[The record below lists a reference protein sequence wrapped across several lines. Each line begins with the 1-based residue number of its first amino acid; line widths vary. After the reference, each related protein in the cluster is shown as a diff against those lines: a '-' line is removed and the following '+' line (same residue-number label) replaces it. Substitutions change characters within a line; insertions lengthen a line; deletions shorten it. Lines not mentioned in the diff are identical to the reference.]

1 MDDFFCR
8 IILTCN
14 GLLEWFSI
22 ECLHKEK
29 FFQMISK
36 IFQILGEFVYAIL
49 DYITLICKDI
59 IKIYLGNDTHMT
71 STFRGWWVK

>member
-8 IILTCN
+8 IMLTCN

-36 IFQILGEFVYAIL
+36 ICQIIGEFVYAIL

-59 IKIYLGNDTHMT
+59 Y
-71 STFRGWWVK
+71 